1 MTDTIANEPE
11 TIDLTVEE
19 NFDEVE
25 KGSDSLKRKAENEE
39 QVEATK
45 KAKTDKVMTAKEK
58 RELARIEK
66 AKKKEEERQE
76 KLERKRK
83 LDEEREL
90 KRKQAEKEKEEKK
103 KRQEEE
109 KLERERKKE
118 AERIQKEKEKQEKE
132 RIRLEKKKKIE
143 EEKKAKELEKQRLE
157 EEKRKAEEEKRKA
170 EEAKERSQM
179 KISSFFQVGQRVKSN
194 KSTLSNKSS
203 NTDDKTV
210 VKSAYEKEFLPFFVQ
225 KNVTLANTSKNDITQ
240 SKNDLDNLLSGK
252 GASSKQSF
260 KEFLLSFVKPS
271 RGNTTTITPE
281 EIINALNSSTTTE
294 QQVYL
299 MIGSLPPIKYIS
311 FYENSKPPY
320 VGTWCSLA
328 HQKIQNDIINNPLNT
343 DLSGLDYEYDSDLEW
358 NKEDEEGE
366 DLGNDDDDEEEEE
379 ESSTIED
386 DDDVEFV
393 ENDSQNGTKRKKFI
407 SLTVVNKWNDDENKE
422 FFDSYTTVKL
432 VDIPDPIDPFCNYWG
447 IQPAPQQQSTS
458 TTGVSSTIN
467 ESNSVKTSAT
477 TVTGTISSPNI
488 LIAQKKTIKDA
499 DVLSNLIKFIEKN
512 DEFTISTL
520 VELSKKEFKDFT
532 KALIKNTI
540 QDIAIYNKKQSKW
553 EIKQEMKEKY
563 LVNV

>member
-179 KISSFFQVGQRVKSN
+179 KIFSFFQVGQRVKSN

-225 KNVTLANTSKNDITQ
+225 KNVALANTSKNDISQ

>member
-157 EEKRKAEEEKRKA
+157 EEKRKAEE
-170 EEAKERSQM
+170 AKERSQM

-225 KNVTLANTSKNDITQ
+225 KNVALANTSKNDISQ